1 MHGHALKWRYPFAA
15 LNCFG
20 HLPENLVAAGPGQ
33 HRYVLADRLRRRVAV
48 QQLGAPVPAHNDAV
62 RRLPDNGLLGRLDD
76 GGEEPV
82 GFGGRLALR
91 DILLDGYEVG
101 GCAVRVPNRRD
112 GHLLDVKRAVLAPID
127 QLAVPDFALR
137 DGSPEV
143 LIESRVLSAGL
154 EKARVL
160 AHRFVLAVARHS
172 GEGWVHILDDGF
184 TVCDYDTVGRLLDRG
199 SKARLIRFR
208 ALPARRMEIGS
219 FNQTHTRVSRD
230 RYVNGRYDRK
240 EHCCASIVVKLA

>member
-20 HLPENLVAAGPGQ
+20 HLPENLVAAGPDQ
-33 HRYVLADRLRRRVAV
+33 HRYVLADHLRRRVAV

-62 RRLPDNGLLGRLDD
+62 RRLPDNGFLGRLDD
-76 GGEEPV
+76 RGQETLRIV
-82 GFGGRLALR
+82 GRLALR

-172 GEGWVHILDDGF
+172 GEGWF
-184 TVCDYDTVGRLLDRG
+184 TYLMTALRAGVLITVAACPI
-199 SKARLIRFR
+199 SAARPPFFRSAPFR
-208 ALPARRMEIGS
+208 AGEWEFAPS
-219 FNQTHTRVSRD
+219 TRPILV
-230 RYVNGRYDRK
+230 
-240 EHCCASIVVKLA
+240 CC